1 MLRTQIPFIWYGLYE
16 NHVRYEDNNL
26 EKKEV
31 MFKEIKVCNSKEIKR
46 KEKEKKMGQ
55 RANSVKKHMFLPT

>member
-1 MLRTQIPFIWYGLYE
+1 
-16 NHVRYEDNNL
+16 VRYEDNNL